1 MEYLPMY
8 ISYSLRYNRYV
19 FSRTIEGKNFKK
31 TFRSLPNALEHLN
44 AFNYC
49 LINNDNAYFNYLF
62 A

>member
-19 FSRTIEGKNFKK
+19 FSRTIDNVNYKK
-31 TFRSLPNALEHLN
+31 TFRSLPKALEHLN
-44 AFNYC
+44 AFNFC
-49 LINNDNAYFNYLF
+49 LDNNESDYFNYLF

>member
-1 MEYLPMY
+1 MEYLPKH

-19 FSRTIEGKNFKK
+19 FSRTIDNVNFKK

-49 LINNDNAYFNYLF
+49 LNNNINNLKFLF
-62 A
+62 L